1 MSAKEGWNIISKT
14 YQGKTR
20 ISLDDVHY
28 GPISPGESELK
39 LLGNVGGKDVLEIG
53 CGGGQNAIVLKKWGA
68 NSVGLDV
75 SEEQIKYAR
84 KLARREGAKVP
95 FYVGNMEDLG
105 LFRDEGFDII
115 LSAFGIGY
123 AENLSKT
130 FEEAFRV
137 LRKNGLFVFCDV
149 HPIVDRGRIVRHG
162 KRRAWKVFNYFDRR
176 KNVWT
181 WRLDGKVAKF
191 RGRHRTIQDYFDSL
205 AETGFLV
212 ERILEPE
219 PYPIDKMK
227 EAEKAKIPYVGDGE
241 RSLINFDIW
250 KRIPFTIIFKARKP

>member
-1 MSAKEGWNIISKT
+1 
-14 YQGKTR
+14 
-20 ISLDDVHY
+20 
-28 GPISPGESELK
+28 
-39 LLGNVGGKDVLEIG
+39 
-53 CGGGQNAIVLKKWGA
+53 
-68 NSVGLDV
+68 
-75 SEEQIKYAR
+75 
-84 KLARREGAKVP
+84 
-95 FYVGNMEDLG
+95 MEDLG
-105 LFRDEGFDII
+105 LFRDESFDII
-115 LSAFGIGY
+115 LSAFGIEY

-219 PYPIDKMK
+219 PYPIDRMK

-241 RSLINFDIW
+241 RSLRNFDIW
-250 KRIPFTIIFKARKP
+250 KRIHFTIIFKARKP